1 MTVQALALQRPIAAA
16 PMRERPVR
24 DEVRPQLRLVRD
36 DEVAQPVRLRLTA
49 RGRLVRTLA
58 VFGAL
63 SLLALMEW
71 ARLTAPVLPPTHAV
85 TVESGQTLTQ
95 IAAEELPMVPL
106 QAAVVRIQST
116 NGLNSTAVVA
126 GQDLIIPGESD

>member
-58 VFGAL
+58 VCGAL
-63 SLLALMEW
+63 SLLALMAW

-106 QAAVVRIQST
+106 QAAVVRIQSA

>member
-63 SLLALMEW
+63 SLLALMAW

-106 QAAVVRIQST
+106 QAAVVRIQSA